1 LYSYG
6 GSIEEVVV
14 LDKRFNAKDRS
25 LYAFMAWF
33 IGIIALI
40 VYSILPIIVIYL
52 KYSKKKKKKKK
63 KKIYIIINNLFFFF
77 F

>member
-1 LYSYG
+1 MYSYG

-40 VYSILPIIVIYL
+40 VYSILPITV
-52 KYSKKKKKKKK
+52 
-63 KKIYIIINNLFFFF
+63 F
-77 F
+77 